1 MLIELKKFGE
11 ILTSRPSGREAYL
24 AMQAYTLKGLSKD
37 EPIEIDFAGV
47 KVLAPSWAD
56 EVITKLAE
64 NFKNVK
70 LLNTENS
77 SVQATL
83 ETLRKYSGLKVIEI
97 KIKFGDPVGFYLG
110 MEEFHDDYNSI
121 IKSIKKNS
129 ENSLKIR
136 LLKKNGTSEAYVYI
150 RTTGTG
156 EEKFISDKIL
166 ISNKIIG
173 KTLNELKNTKIED
186 L

>member
-11 ILTSRPSGREAYL
+11 VLTSRPAGREAYL
-24 AMQAYTLKGLSKD
+24 AMQAYTLKGLNKN
-37 EPIEIDFAGV
+37 ELIEIDFSGV

-83 ETLRKYSGLKVIEI
+83 ETLRKYSGLA
-97 KIKFGDPVGFYLG
+97 L
-110 MEEFHDDYNSI
+110 
-121 IKSIKKNS
+121 
-129 ENSLKIR
+129 
-136 LLKKNGTSEAYVYI
+136 
-150 RTTGTG
+150 
-156 EEKFISDKIL
+156 
-166 ISNKIIG
+166 
-173 KTLNELKNTKIED
+173 
-186 L
+186 